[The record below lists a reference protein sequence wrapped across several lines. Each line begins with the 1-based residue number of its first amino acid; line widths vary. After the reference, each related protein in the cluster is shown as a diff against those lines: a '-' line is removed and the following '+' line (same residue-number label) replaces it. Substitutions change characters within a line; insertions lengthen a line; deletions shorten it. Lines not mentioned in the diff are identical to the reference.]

1 MKFSRLFLKT
11 LKETPNDAE
20 VISHK
25 LLIRAG
31 MIKKL
36 ASGIYSYMP
45 VGYRVLRK
53 IEDIVREELG
63 KAGAQEVLMPVLQPA
78 ELWEESGR
86 WGRMGA
92 EMMTM
97 KDRHNRDFVLGPTH
111 EEVITDIV
119 RKEIKSYKELP
130 VNLYQIQTKFRD
142 ERRPRFGLMR

>member
-1 MKFSRLFLKT
+1 VKFSRLFLKT

-25 LLIRAG
+25 LMIRAG

-86 WGRMGA
+86 WGRPCMDRKYGQRA
-92 EMMTM
+92 ETG
-97 KDRHNRDFVLGPTH
+97 RRTGGTGYCHPTGCRTG
-111 EEVITDIV
+111 ES
-119 RKEIKSYKELP
+119 K
-130 VNLYQIQTKFRD
+130 
-142 ERRPRFGLMR
+142 GL